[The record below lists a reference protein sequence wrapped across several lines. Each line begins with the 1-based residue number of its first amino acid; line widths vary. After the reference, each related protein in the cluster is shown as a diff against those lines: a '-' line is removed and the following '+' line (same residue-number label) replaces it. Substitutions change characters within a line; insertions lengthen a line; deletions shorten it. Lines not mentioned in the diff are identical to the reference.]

1 MCFYSVKYDGE
12 GGRRCQHLMSLV
24 TDARQYKGVFVIVGD
39 NDAKTKSVQYICL
52 KFMEFRDAIWPKK
65 VIFAGNMRRKDLP
78 PEMVSKNNMF
88 LRNQLGSQLKST
100 RIVRREDFDDNCRYH
115 FDKYGEG
122 YRHMAALIL
131 SVIREF
137 DSS

>member
-1 MCFYSVKYDGE
+1 
-12 GGRRCQHLMSLV
+12 MSLV

-52 KFMEFRDAIWPKK
+52 KFMEFRDAIWPTK

-100 RIVRREDFDDNCRYH
+100 RIVGREDFDDNCRYH